1 MGSQCDLNWGLD
13 YIAVLDTFIFASG
26 FFDSCGVEPVGSIV
40 TFPGSI
46 FTPVNY
52 VQNDPNSPKVEII
65 NGQVVVDRGL
75 NQLNDDIRLAIYDV
89 QGRLILKQNCC
100 SINI

>member
-1 MGSQCDLNWGLD
+1 M
-13 YIAVLDTFIFASG
+13 
-26 FFDSCGVEPVGSIV
+26 
-40 TFPGSI
+40 
-46 FTPVNY
+46 NY

-100 SINI
+100 SININNHNMVNGIYFLEIANLSKKVRAGIRISIQQ